1 MRASLLSQ
9 ILNAPAGSVLIA
21 HSAWWHRQTAN
32 TSPHPRHAL
41 LACFTR
47 GYVVPKADMEGQYLA
62 VSGSS
67 SFWDSLDVR
76 QQEELRRVMLGP
88 HGRGLRG
95 VHV

>member
-1 MRASLLSQ
+1 
-9 ILNAPAGSVLIA
+9 
-21 HSAWWHRQTAN
+21 
-32 TSPHPRHAL
+32 
-41 LACFTR
+41 
-47 GYVVPKADMEGQYLA
+47 MEGQYLA